1 MLIYSKKNLY
11 GQTHVQTKTIVRN
24 LTINK
29 KKEAKNKAELLPA
42 RS

>member
-11 GQTHVQTKTIVRN
+11 GQTHVQTKTIVWN
-24 LTINK
+24 LTIK
-29 KKEAKNKAELLPA
+29 KIKPQNKAELLPA